1 MHSLTPTALGE
12 GMKTNHHVPVL
23 VTVTLLLLSTT
34 SRAGNQTV
42 VGLDPF
48 FFNDSGWRWG
58 AFLEPDAVEAT
69 NDGILFDVPVTD
81 FGQWPGTANGG
92 IGVGLDG
99 LDVDFETHQ
108 LEIAYRV
115 LDNNEANRF
124 RVNMIE
130 NGAPDTGEEYQYLF
144 DLNLP
149 IGEWATAI
157 VPMTEPS
164 AVWTIGGDNEANAGL
179 KQIQIQSVWNSTDV
193 LNFEVGGIHVRPI
206 DQTRDNVIFELNAN
220 NFRTGYVE
228 NGFDGFVTNDF
239 RTINIDADSYGRLG
253 MTWVSTDFDH
263 ETHDIV
269 VRAKRGPDNTAEAF
283 RVGFRDEDGLEGLA
297 DLSGEDFFFE
307 FSAGDFSTDE
317 FTAVRMPF
325 TEFEL
330 VENFDLLSGDEE
342 MNFGAFAVMLE
353 TIEGDFSRFN
363 MEIESIQIVQR
374 MPEINGDYDGNGVLD
389 AIDIDA
395 LSEAIRS
402 GKTDTEFDI
411 NRDGQVD
418 DEDLSTW
425 VVDLKMTYFGDANL
439 DGEFNSGDLV
449 AVFQAGEYE
458 NNEPLIASWAIG
470 DWNGDGKFTSGDLV
484 AAFQDGGY
492 EQGPRLAANAVPEPA
507 SVVSL
512 FGGLT
517 AAIAIFRRRRG
528 YLAVP
533 PVRTT

>member
-1 MHSLTPTALGE
+1 MGLELDI
-12 GMKTNHHVPVL
+12 
-23 VTVTLLLLSTT
+23 
-34 SRAGNQTV
+34 QTV
-42 VGLDPF
+42 EVYTDSTVCCTGPLAEVRYRHIKQDAVVGCLHRI
-48 FFNDSGWRWG
+48 G
-58 AFLEPDAVEAT
+58 FLERAP
-69 NDGILFDVPVTD
+69 LP
-81 FGQWPGTANGG
+81 PGV
-92 IGVGLDG
+92 I
-99 LDVDFETHQ
+99 E
-108 LEIAYRV
+108 EKRV
-115 LDNNEANRF
+115 KAHD
-124 RVNMIE
+124 
-130 NGAPDTGEEYQYLF
+130 
-144 DLNLP
+144 
-149 IGEWATAI
+149 
-157 VPMTEPS
+157 
-164 AVWTIGGDNEANAGL
+164 GL
-179 KQIQIQSVWNSTDV
+179 KQIQIQSVWNSTDA

-206 DQTRDNVIFELNAN
+206 DQTRDDVIFELNAN

-228 NGFDGFVTNDF
+228 SGFDGFVINDF
-239 RTINIDADSYGRLG
+239 NTISIDADSYGRLG

-269 VRAKRGPDNTAEAF
+269 VRAKRGPDNTADAF
-283 RVGFRDEDGLEGLA
+283 RVGFKDEDGLEGLA

-307 FSAGDFSTDE
+307 FSTGDFSTDD

-330 VENFDLLSGDEE
+330 VEDFGLWPGDEA

-353 TIEGDFSRFN
+353 TIEGDSSRFN

-389 AIDIDA
+389 SIDVDAI
-395 LSEAIRS
+395 SEAVRS
-402 GKTDTEFDI
+402 GRTDAEFDI

-418 DEDLSTW
+418 NEDLNTW

-458 NNEPLIASWAIG
+458 NNQPLIASWATG

-484 AAFQDGGY
+484 AAFQDGSY

-512 FGGLT
+512 FGGLM
-517 AAIAIFRRRRG
+517 AAIAVCRRRRDRSG
-528 YLAVP
+528 IEIDHAGSSGSRRYYQTVKRPSRGFSA
-533 PVRTT
+533 T